1 MILEI
6 KLAFIMIATSGAAAK
21 RFTNVA
27 TSDHVL
33 LCNHSS
39 ISSGWLQF
47 LYPRIPPTEI
57 FRSTVM
63 FTKLKKRGVLVK
75 CWRVGN
81 FFRP

>member
-27 TSDHVL
+27 ISDHVL

-39 ISSGWLQF
+39 ISSG
-47 LYPRIPPTEI
+47 
-57 FRSTVM
+57 
-63 FTKLKKRGVLVK
+63 
-75 CWRVGN
+75 
-81 FFRP
+81 